1 FDKWALYDV
10 SRYCDQL
17 VPDGMGG
24 QEPRFTCDVWLTEVK
39 TAYDLLNDFCS
50 VFRAIPIWT
59 GTEVSVIID
68 RPRDPVWTYTN
79 ANVVGG
85 FERSY
90 SARKSRHN
98 AVQVTYSDK
107 TNGYESAIEYVSD
120 DEEIKKHGLN
130 LSQITAFGCTSRG
143 QAHRTG
149 KWILETEKR
158 EKETITFTVGREGLM
173 HLPGDIIRVADSHYA
188 GTEIG
193 GRVLAINGRK
203 VTLDREISIDNASYF
218 TYINGEATHST
229 IKIQS

>member
-1 FDKWALYDV
+1 
-10 SRYCDQL
+10 
-17 VPDGMGG
+17 
-24 QEPRFTCDVWLTEVK
+24 EVK

-107 TNGYESAIEYVSD
+107 T
-120 DEEIKKHGLN
+120 
-130 LSQITAFGCTSRG
+130 
-143 QAHRTG
+143 
-149 KWILETEKR
+149 
-158 EKETITFTVGREGLM
+158 
-173 HLPGDIIRVADSHYA
+173 
-188 GTEIG
+188 
-193 GRVLAINGRK
+193 
-203 VTLDREISIDNASYF
+203 
-218 TYINGEATHST
+218 
-229 IKIQS
+229 